1 MANLVLTYDRF
12 AVLYDLVSLVNDGAG
27 SKYELASSV
36 QLSPDV
42 VNELLSFML
51 ERGYVKTVRG
61 DSDFRITSLGSNFL
75 QEFQGMRRFLS

>member
-27 SKYELASSV
+27 SKYELESSV
-36 QLSPDV
+36 QLSPNV

-61 DSDFRITSLGSNFL
+61 DSDFQITSLGSNFL

>member
-1 MANLVLTYDRF
+1 MVNLVLTYDRF

-27 SKYELASSV
+27 SKYELVSSV

-42 VNELLSFML
+42 VNKLLSFML
-51 ERGYVKTVRG
+51 EQGYVKTVRS
-61 DSDFRITSLGSNFL
+61 DSDFRITVLGSNFL

>member
-36 QLSPDV
+36 RLSPDV

-51 ERGYVKTVRG
+51 ERGYVKTVRS
-61 DSDFRITSLGSNFL
+61 DSDFRITVLGSNFL